1 MKMIILIIQYV
12 LNDNYKKIKSNI
24 YIYTMEDI
32 SMLINGGKINVK
44 KKISKTPRKSLSKE
58 YKSFLQK
65 SKKNSKSNPKKVVTN
80 LKIVKVNKENK
91 EKNFVKVVNNKDENK
106 SKNKFTKKSQA
117 KKKQRASKRKKIHR
131 KITRSKT
138 LSFKCN
144 DKRLNVKKIIKE
156 VQKKSNTEI
165 KEELKKKGIEIK
177 SNKNKLL
184 KDLYLFTQCDNIN
197 IVKE

>member
-1 MKMIILIIQYV
+1 
-12 LNDNYKKIKSNI
+12 
-24 YIYTMEDI
+24 MEDI
-32 SMLINGGKINVK
+32 SMLINGGKISVK
-44 KKISKTPRKSLSKE
+44 KKVSKTPKKSLSKE

-65 SKKNSKSNPKKVVTN
+65 SKKKSISNPNSKKVVTN

-91 EKNFVKVVNNKDENK
+91 ENNFVKVVNNKDTHK

-131 KITRSKT
+131 KITKSKT

-144 DKRLNVKKIIKE
+144 DKKLNVKKILKE
-156 VQKKSNTEI
+156 AQKKSNGEI
-165 KEELKKKGIEIK
+165 KAELKKKGIDIK

-184 KDLYLFTQCDNIN
+184 KDLYIFTHCDNLN

>member
-1 MKMIILIIQYV
+1 
-12 LNDNYKKIKSNI
+12 
-24 YIYTMEDI
+24 MENI
-32 SMLINGGKINVK
+32 SMLINDGKINVK
-44 KKISKTPRKSLSKE
+44 KKVSKTPKKSLSKE
-58 YKSFLQK
+58 YRSFLQK
-65 SKKNSKSNPKKVVTN
+65 SNKNSKNSKKVVTN

-91 EKNFVKVVNNKDENK
+91 ENKENNFVKVVNNKDENK

-131 KITRSKT
+131 KITRIKT

-144 DKRLNVKKIIKE
+144 DKKLNVKKIIKE
-156 VQKKSNTEI
+156 AQNKSNTEI
-165 KEELKKKGIEIK
+165 KEELKKKGIVIK

-197 IVKE
+197 IIKE